1 MGTPHFW
8 PRFLTGPG
16 LTDLTDAFSSLL
28 VDSSAPPSLDAV
40 LDCRAKESKKEGAA
54 AGVRKCVA
62 SVGMLITE
70 EGPGSILILR
80 VLPCGRR
87 DLGVGVGMGRGKK
100 EGGREEGEPV
110 GPPKL
115 AGKGSRRRKRGE
127 ESEEDGSG
135 WTSAG
140 AASSFVS
147 SSSSGSSTGSSWMAN
162 QA

>member
-16 LTDLTDAFSSLL
+16 LTDLTAAFISLL
-28 VDSSAPPSLDAV
+28 VDPSAPPSLDAV
-40 LDCRAKESKKEGAA
+40 LDCRVKESKKEGSP

-80 VLPCGRR
+80 VLPCGWR
-87 DLGVGVGMGRGKK
+87 DLGVGMGGRK
-100 EGGREEGEPV
+100 EGGREEGEPAR
-110 GPPKL
+110 PPML
-115 AGKGSRRRKRGE
+115 PGKGSRRRKCGE
-127 ESEEDGSG
+127 ESKDDRRG

-140 AASSFVS
+140 ATSSFVS
-147 SSSSGSSTGSSWMAN
+147 SSSSSDGSSWMAHS
-162 QA
+162 A